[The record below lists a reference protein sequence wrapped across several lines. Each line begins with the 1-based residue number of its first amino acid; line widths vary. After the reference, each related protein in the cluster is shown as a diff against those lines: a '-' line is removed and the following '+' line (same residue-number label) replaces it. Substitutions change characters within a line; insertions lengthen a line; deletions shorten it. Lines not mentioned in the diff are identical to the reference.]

1 MKGKNKIDLI
11 YPEKSYQIIGS
22 AFKVF
27 NALGFGHKEIY
38 YQRALLKELED
49 MGLRCKREQRVAIK
63 YKNYIIG
70 TYIPD
75 FLVNDIIVIELK
87 VRPKIGYIHINQV
100 LNYLKATD
108 KQLGIVIYFTPEGV
122 KYRRIINIKN

>member
-1 MKGKNKIDLI
+1 
-11 YPEKSYQIIGS
+11 
-22 AFKVF
+22 
-27 NALGFGHKEIY
+27 
-38 YQRALLKELED
+38 